1 MNKKTSL
8 ILIIIIFGLL
18 IVFASVLYPILSKN
32 AQRQTLVQLDTQ
44 KNETIDE
51 QEERIGEV
59 EQEIEVGE
67 AEQEKSVDA
76 VEQEESIEVAEQ
88 EEFVFMEEETAE
100 PVVED
105 SEEIAE
111 VVMVPDFV
119 VFTENQEMVY
129 LSDYFGKPIVLNF
142 WASWCSPCKAE
153 MPAFNELY
161 LELKDEVTF
170 LMINST
176 DGKKETLETAS
187 EYVKSQGF
195 EFEVL
200 YDLTQMASYFY
211 QITSIPQTFFIDSK
225 GQLVAYAKGTIDKQT
240 LRTAIGYIQ

>member
-51 QEERIGEV
+51 QEERI
-59 EQEIEVGE
+59 GE

>member
-51 QEERIGEV
+51 QEERIGE
-59 EQEIEVGE
+59 

-76 VEQEESIEVAEQ
+76 VEQEESIEVVEQ

>member
-8 ILIIIIFGLL
+8 ILIIIIFVLL

-51 QEERIGEV
+51 QEERIGE
-59 EQEIEVGE
+59 

-76 VEQEESIEVAEQ
+76 VEQEESIEVVEQ